1 MPTIARR
8 ARLAHCGD
16 VSDAFRQGAEAWPDI
31 RLDGDDF
38 ARYLATRNLHEN
50 APNGADLYLACACL
64 AHDPAALRAFDKH
77 YVSQLG
83 RHVAQLRLAPEQLDE
98 LAQHLREK
106 LLMGARPRLAEYSGK
121 GKLSVWLRVVSV
133 RAAID
138 LLRAR
143 AERPDN
149 DALDKLPA
157 AGTSPEMQA
166 LRQHYRPRFK
176 QALADALAAIPD
188 AQRRLLRL
196 HFVDGMTME
205 AIARQLHVNRST
217 VMRRLDAC
225 TDALWAGLR
234 ERLGNEMGVDSGEL
248 NSLGG
253 LLRSDL
259 ELSLG
264 EFLKSRS

>member
-1 MPTIARR
+1 MLAIAP
-8 ARLAHCGD
+8 RLAHCGD
-16 VSDAFRQGAEAWPDI
+16 VTDAFRQGVQAWPDI
-31 RLDGDDF
+31 HVTATDF
-38 ARYLATRNLHEN
+38 ARYLATRNLPDDTPN
-50 APNGADLYLACACL
+50 AADLYLACASL
-64 AHDPAALRAFDKH
+64 AHDPTALRAFDKN
-77 YVSQLG
+77 YLSQLG
-83 RHVAQLRLAPEQLDE
+83 RHVARLRLLPQQIDE

-106 LLMGARPRLAEYSGK
+106 LLIGPRPRLAEYSGK
-121 GKLSVWLRVVSV
+121 SKLNVWLRVVSV

-143 AERPDN
+143 AERPN
-149 DALDKLPA
+149 DHEPDDLPA
-157 AGTSPEMQA
+157 SVTSPETQA
-166 LRQHYRPRFK
+166 LRTRYKPRFK
-176 QALADALAAIPD
+176 QALADALEAIPD

-196 HFVDGMTME
+196 HFVDGMNME
-205 AIARQLHVNRST
+205 AIGRQLGVNRST

-248 NSLGG
+248 NSLGE

-264 EFLKSRS
+264 DCLKSRT